1 MAQMRTATKQH
12 TVVLVDDHP
21 LLRRGVAEVINV
33 EDDLRVVGE
42 AGTMQEAFKLT
53 AEHKPDVIVVD
64 VSLDGNNGL
73 ELMKQLVFRDSEL
86 RMLAYSMHDEQIY
99 AERALR
105 AGAKG
110 YLMKQEPPEVLKNA
124 IRTVLK
130 GKIFLS
136 QQMSDRLLGKLVGAG
151 NGQAVSASPVE
162 TLSDR
167 ELEVLHLLGQG
178 MTTSKIA
185 DKLCLSVKT
194 VETYREHLKQKLH
207 LQSGP
212 ELLRYAIE
220 WSLSQTQ

>member
-1 MAQMRTATKQH
+1 
-12 TVVLVDDHP
+12 
-21 LLRRGVAEVINV
+21 
-33 EDDLRVVGE
+33 
-42 AGTMQEAFKLT
+42 
-53 AEHKPDVIVVD
+53 
-64 VSLDGNNGL
+64 
-73 ELMKQLVFRDSEL
+73 MKQLVFRDSEL
-86 RMLAYSMHDEQIY
+86 KMLAYSMHDEQIY

-110 YLMKQEPPEVLKNA
+110 YLMKQEPPEVLKTA

-151 NGQAVSASPVE
+151 TGVTVTASPVE
-162 TLSDR
+162 SLSDR

>member
-1 MAQMRTATKQH
+1 MARSKTNSDPYQVM
-12 TVVLVDDHP
+12 LVDDHP
-21 LLRRGVAEVINV
+21 MLRRGVAEAINSQA
-33 EDDLRVVGE
+33 DLKVVAE
-42 AGTMQEAFKLT
+42 AGTMQEAFKLVS
-53 AEHKPDVIVVD
+53 ENKPDIVIID

-73 ELMKQLVFRDSEL
+73 ELMKQLMFRDAEV

-110 YLMKQEPPEVLKNA
+110 YLMKQEPPETLLNA
-124 IRTVLK
+124 IRTVLS
-130 GKIFLS
+130 GKIHLS
-136 QQMSDRLLGKLVGAG
+136 PAISDRLLGKLVGAG
-151 NGQAVSASPVE
+151 QTTPASPVE
-162 TLSDR
+162 SLSDR

-220 WSLSQTQ
+220 WSLAQAT

>member
-1 MAQMRTATKQH
+1 MARSRLNTEPYRI
-12 TVVLVDDHP
+12 VLVDDHP
-21 LLRRGVAEVINV
+21 MLRRGVGEAINAES
-33 EDDLRVVGE
+33 DLRVIAE
-42 AGTMQEAFKLT
+42 AGTMQEAFKLVS
-53 AEHKPDVIVVD
+53 EHKPDVVIID

-73 ELMKQLVFRDSEL
+73 ELMKQLNFRDPEL
-86 RMLAYSMHDEQIY
+86 KMLAYSMHDEQIY

-110 YLMKQEPPEVLKNA
+110 YLMKQEPPETLLTA
-124 IRTVLK
+124 IRTVLG
-130 GKIFLS
+130 GKIHLS
-136 QQMSDRLLGKLVGAG
+136 PQISDRLLGKLVGAG
-151 NGQAVSASPVE
+151 QTTPASPVE
-162 TLSDR
+162 SLSDR

-220 WSLSQTQ
+220 WSLSQAT

>member
-1 MAQMRTATKQH
+1 MGKNRLGNASEI
-12 TVVLVDDHP
+12 VLVDDHP
-21 LLRRGVAEVINV
+21 MLRRGVAEAING
-33 EDDLRVVGE
+33 EHDLTVVGE
-42 AGTMQEAFKLT
+42 AGTMQEAFKVVGEL
-53 AEHKPDVIVVD
+53 KPDIVIID

-73 ELMKQLVFRDSEL
+73 ELMKQLNFRDPEL

-110 YLMKQEPPEVLKNA
+110 YIMKQEPPETLMAA
-124 IRTVLK
+124 IRTVLG
-130 GKIFLS
+130 GKIHLS
-136 QQMSDRLLGKLVGAG
+136 PAISDRLLGKLVGAG
-151 NGQAVSASPVE
+151 ASTPASPVE
-162 TLSDR
+162 SLSDR

-207 LQSGP
+207 LSSGP

-220 WSLSQTQ
+220 WSLAQTR